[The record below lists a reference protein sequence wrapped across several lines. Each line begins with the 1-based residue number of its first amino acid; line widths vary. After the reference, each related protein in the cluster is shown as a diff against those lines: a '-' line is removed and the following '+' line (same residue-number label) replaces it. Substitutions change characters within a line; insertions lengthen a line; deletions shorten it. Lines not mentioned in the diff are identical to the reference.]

1 MRNCLLIFVGAGFI
15 PLTKNKPSETAAAAS
30 TTAKSDTS
38 NADLKPTDNG
48 GGAVNAT
55 TASASS
61 TVAAPS
67 TSSSSTFVFGQRC
80 DDRVEN
86 VQKTSSEEATKQEEK
101 SPEVTAEVGKATSNE
116 QEVPEEKKSA
126 SAAAASG
133 GKTLSEAAAEYC
145 ESHQAQKRR
154 YEEITPVTGE
164 ENERNVAQIS
174 AKLYVFDKAG
184 STWME
189 KGRGCLRLN
198 DDEAGHSR
206 IVMRT
211 AASLRVILNTKLFA
225 GMSIE
230 SPSEKNIR
238 MTGMDGEGQAR
249 IFLIGGSAKDIGRL
263 FALVKERT
271 AAAAPPAASSEAA
284 SENGEY
290 TKRPKVQEDDA

>member
-1 MRNCLLIFVGAGFI
+1 M
-15 PLTKNKPSETAAAAS
+15 
-30 TTAKSDTS
+30 
-38 NADLKPTDNG
+38 
-48 GGAVNAT
+48 
-55 TASASS
+55 
-61 TVAAPS
+61 
-67 TSSSSTFVFGQRC
+67 
-80 DDRVEN
+80 
-86 VQKTSSEEATKQEEK
+86 QKTSFEEGSKQEEK

-116 QEVPEEKKSA
+116 QEVPEEKKTAPA
-126 SAAAASG
+126 SAAG

-164 ENERNVAQIS
+164 EDERNVAQIS

-198 DDEAGHSR
+198 DAEEGHSR

-211 AASLRVILNTKLFA
+211 AGSLRVILNTKLFA

-263 FALVKERT
+263 FALLKERT
-271 AAAAPPAASSEAA
+271 ASAAPPAASSEAA